1 MKLIDLESSQDYLLD
16 GKYRVNAGKADGGY
30 VKRKDTIEKLKSDID
45 RLGSISKRIKGYLV
59 LGIESIPSAGANEI
73 EHETTKG
80 KK

>member
-1 MKLIDLESSQDYLLD
+1 MKLIDLESSQDCLLD
-16 GKYRVNAGKADGGY
+16 GKYRVNAGKTGGGY
-30 VKRKDTIEKLKSDID
+30 IKRKDAIEELKSDID

-73 EHETTKG
+73 EWETTKD